1 MSFLNKAR
9 AQAQKTIGETTTA
22 ATTAPTPGVK
32 PGIKPGM
39 PKPPTSKPGLPPK
52 PGMSKPGLP
61 KPGAPKPG
69 IPKPKDET
77 PLEAKSNPFLKKEAD
92 TKAEEAPKASIEK
105 DPALTAPIEEA
116 KAELEAAKAK
126 ENKAN
131 VKEEVQEDVKEETK
145 VVSKKEEAKVED
157 NKKEEVKEEVKETK
171 KKTSS
176 RKRTTTSKAKES
188 SDTETVEIKTVEIP
202 ATEIEYAEAMSS
214 IRSNFVD
221 PEWETF
227 REEIIEQLNEINIS
241 SDMTPSAL
249 KETISNLSAVRE
261 SIWVQYNDTK
271 TAFEK
276 LTAKEPEGLI
286 ERIKKLNAS
295 GSNAEERKINSIL
308 AVMNYKDGSGRNINL
323 FELLDETR
331 ERYNFLKSVME
342 SSQYK
347 TNVLVTMLGS
357 LKLEK

>member
-9 AQAQKTIGETTTA
+9 AQAQKTVGANI
-22 ATTAPTPGVK
+22 PTPTSQGPTTPAPK
-32 PGIKPGM
+32 PGIPGIKPGI
-39 PKPPTSKPGLPPK
+39 PKPPVGGKPGI
-52 PGMSKPGLP
+52 PGKPGLP
-61 KPGAPKPG
+61 KPGIPKPAA
-69 IPKPKDET
+69 PAPKDET
-77 PLEAKSNPFLKKEAD
+77 PLAAKANPFLKKN
-92 TKAEEAPKASIEK
+92 KAEETTIPAPIEAIEK
-105 DPALTAPIEEA
+105 DKEMMAPIEEA
-116 KAELEAAKAK
+116 KAEIKSKK
-126 ENKAN
+126 ETPV
-131 VKEEVQEDVKEETK
+131 VKEEVQEEIKEEAK
-145 VVSKKEEAKVED
+145 VTTKKEEAKVED

-171 KKTSS
+171 KKSAS
-176 RKRTTTSKAKES
+176 KKKTTTKSKDTSDEKS
-188 SDTETVEIKTVEIP
+188 SNIEPVEIP
-202 ATEIEYAEAMSS
+202 ATEIDYSEAMVS
-214 IRSNFVD
+214 IKSNFID
-221 PEWETF
+221 SEWEAF
-227 REEIIEQLNEINIS
+227 REEVIKQLNEINIS

-271 TAFEK
+271 TSFEK

-308 AVMNYKDGSGRNINL
+308 AVMNYKDGAGRNINL

>member
-9 AQAQKTIGETTTA
+9 AQAQKTVGANI
-22 ATTAPTPGVK
+22 PTPTSQGPTTPAPK
-32 PGIKPGM
+32 PGIPGIKPGI
-39 PKPPTSKPGLPPK
+39 PKPPVGGKPGI
-52 PGMSKPGLP
+52 PGKPGLP
-61 KPGAPKPG
+61 KPGIPKPAA
-69 IPKPKDET
+69 PAPKDET
-77 PLEAKSNPFLKKEAD
+77 PLAAKANPFLKKN
-92 TKAEEAPKASIEK
+92 KAEETTIPAPIEAIEK
-105 DPALTAPIEEA
+105 DKEMMAPIEEA
-116 KAELEAAKAK
+116 KAEIKSKK
-126 ENKAN
+126 ETPV
-131 VKEEVQEDVKEETK
+131 VKEEVQEEI
-145 VVSKKEEAKVED
+145 KEEAKVTT
-157 NKKEEVKEEVKETK
+157 KKEEVKETK
-171 KKTSS
+171 KKSAS
-176 RKRTTTSKAKES
+176 KKKTTTKSKDTSDEKS
-188 SDTETVEIKTVEIP
+188 SNIEPVEIP
-202 ATEIEYAEAMSS
+202 ATEIDYSEAMVS
-214 IRSNFVD
+214 IKSNFID
-221 PEWETF
+221 PEWEAF
-227 REEIIEQLNEINIS
+227 REEVIKQLNEINIS

-271 TAFEK
+271 TSFEK

-308 AVMNYKDGSGRNINL
+308 AVMNYKDGAGRNINL